1 MDWVLITVG
10 AIFFIC
16 IIVGICRG
24 AIRIA
29 VSLLT
34 TLLTLVIVVFATP
47 YVADAI
53 AKYTPMDEMIVDKVS
68 SAMTSAA
75 NNYLTNQAREELGG
89 TFSEEEI
96 RKALDAAGISETQLQ
111 EYGISVND
119 IAEGNIS
126 SEQLERLGIA
136 EKLLQGNAESQEEGA
151 ENVLGNIE
159 IPREVQQEA
168 IKSADLPDV
177 FKNLLTV
184 NNNDE
189 IYKQLGVTTF
199 AQYVGSF
206 LAKLI
211 INIVA
216 FLCTFLIVTIVLRAI
231 VFALDIVAELP
242 VLGLVNRLAG
252 GAIGAVGALIIVW
265 LLFIVVT
272 LAYTTVIGKDV
283 YGAIQGNGILKMIY
297 DNNLIM
303 KLATKI

>member
-34 TLLTLVIVVFATP
+34 TLLTLVIVVFAAP
-47 YVADAI
+47 YVADVI

-75 NNYLTNQAREELGG
+75 NNYLANQAREELGG

-111 EYGISVND
+111 EYGISVSD

-126 SEQLERLGIA
+126 SEQLEKLGIA
-136 EKLLQGNAESQEEGA
+136 EKLLQGNTEGEEEGA
-151 ENVLGNIE
+151 ENALGNIE

-252 GAIGAVGALIIVW
+252 GVIGAVGALIIVW

-283 YGAIQGNGILKMIY
+283 YGAIQGNGILKMMY

>member
-47 YVADAI
+47 YVADAV

-111 EYGISVND
+111 EYGISVSD

-126 SEQLERLGIA
+126 SEQLEKLGIA
-136 EKLLQGNAESQEEGA
+136 EKLLQGNTEGEEEGT
-151 ENVLGNIE
+151 EDPLGNIE

-252 GAIGAVGALIIVW
+252 GVIGAVGALIIVW

-283 YGAIQGNGILKMIY
+283 YGAIQGNGILKMMY

>member
-1 MDWVLITVG
+1 MDWVLITAG

-16 IIVGICRG
+16 IIVGIYRG

-53 AKYTPMDEMIVDKVS
+53 AKYTPVDEMIVDKVS

-75 NNYLTNQAREELGG
+75 NNYLADQAREELGG

-111 EYGISVND
+111 EYGISVSD
-119 IAEGNIS
+119 IAEGNVTG
-126 SEQLERLGIA
+126 EQLEKLGIA
-136 EKLLQGNAESQEEGA
+136 GKLLQGETEGEEEGT
-151 ENVLGNIE
+151 EDLSGNIE

-177 FKNLLTV
+177 FKDLLTV

-189 IYKQLGVTTF
+189 IYQQLGVTTF

-231 VFALDIVAELP
+231 VFALDIVAGLP

-252 GAIGAVGALIIVW
+252 GVIGAVGALIIVW

-272 LAYTTVIGKDV
+272 LAYTTAIGKDV
-283 YGAIQGNGILKMIY
+283 YEAIQGNGILKMMY
-297 DNNLIM
+297 DNNLLM
-303 KLATKI
+303 KLAAKI